1 MNEFL
6 FNEDLISELNRN
18 IKNLRATMEEVI
30 AVNGQQNH
38 LQHEDLMTQIK
49 DQEKKIDL
57 YNQDVLEMNARFK
70 KQIEF

>member
-38 LQHEDLMTQIK
+38 LQPEDLMTQIK